1 MSTKE
6 LTQVLDEANVDYD
19 LLAHAHT
26 ETAAAEADAL
36 GISPDEVAKTLV
48 VTTPDGY
55 VRAVVPASCRIDLQK
70 LREARGSGGRHSV
83 HLATE
88 DRLRED
94 YSDFELGAVPP
105 VGGTRKDPVVVDS
118 RVAER
123 DSVVIE
129 AGSHEQSIRLKASD
143 LVRAANAQVADI
155 CEE

>member
-6 LTQVLDEANVDYD
+6 LIRVLDEANVDYD

-26 ETAAAEADAL
+26 ESAADEADAL
-36 GISPDEVAKTLV
+36 GLSPDEVAKTLV

-55 VRAVVPASCRIDLQK
+55 VRAVVPASCRIDLHK

-118 RVAER
+118 RIAER

>member
-1 MSTKE
+1 
-6 LTQVLDEANVDYD
+6 VLDEANVDYD

-55 VRAVVPASCRIDLQK
+55 VRAVVPASCRIDLHK